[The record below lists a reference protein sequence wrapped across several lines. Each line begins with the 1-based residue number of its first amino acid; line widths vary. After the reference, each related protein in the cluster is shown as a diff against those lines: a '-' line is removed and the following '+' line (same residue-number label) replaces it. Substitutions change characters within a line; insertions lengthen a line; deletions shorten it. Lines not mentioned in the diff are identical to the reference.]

1 MQAATGLRVYFDK
14 ALKHCLLY
22 DHEIEECEKVGY
34 RWCLLCNPRMLL
46 RDGYTKFQL
55 PQVLADGIAP
65 SSLYG
70 GEHLLRLCAKL
81 PYLIPISSAPQE
93 AYATLQEQ
101 LAAFVAF
108 LSNHQTEFFI
118 SQSK

>member
-1 MQAATGLRVYFDK
+1 MLPLQIQGT
-14 ALKHCLLY
+14 LLHDRY
-22 DHEIEECEKVGY
+22 PK
-34 RWCLLCNPRMLL
+34 L
-46 RDGYTKFQL
+46 QL
-55 PQVLADGIAP
+55 PQVLVDGIAP

-81 PYLIPISSAPQE
+81 PHLIPISSAPQE

-108 LSNHQTEFFI
+108 LSNHQKEFFI
-118 SQSK
+118 SQTK